1 MCGVMWVCV
10 CDDEEVHVSNFCV
23 WFNWTKGIFLT
34 IEIQRKGK
42 NFKNE
47 NYIVEFIYNLAARK
61 EVKREIKLQRWKMF
75 Y

>member
-1 MCGVMWVCV
+1 MWVCV
-10 CDDEEVHVSNFCV
+10 CDDEKVHVSNFCM

-34 IEIQRKGK
+34 IRNSKEGE

-47 NYIVEFIYNLAARK
+47 NHIVEFIYNLAARK
-61 EVKREIKLQRWKMF
+61 EVKRETKLERWKMF

>member
-1 MCGVMWVCV
+1 MCGVMWVRV

-34 IEIQRKGK
+34 IEIQRKGE

-47 NYIVEFIYNLAARK
+47 NYIVEFMYNLAARK
-61 EVKREIKLQRWKMF
+61 EVKRETKLQRWKMF